1 MVNRREL
8 LRRGAATVG
17 VFSAGCVDT
26 AISGAAVEDP
36 AEPPTGEATEPSR
49 TAAEPAPTV
58 RAPAESVTV
67 AFIGDQGL
75 KETSRAVLRL
85 IKTEGTDL
93 VVHSG
98 DFDYRDD
105 PEAWAS
111 MLNVELGVDFP
122 YLASIGCHDK
132 QRWPEYEQVLR
143 NRVARTEGL
152 EYTGDLGMQSTCT
165 YKGVT
170 VILSSAGICKLPD
183 GIEANPTVC
192 EPYTGYDP
200 VGYVEEQLARANT
213 MWRVCSWHRANHA
226 YQVGDKRT
234 AVPLAL
240 YDACREGGA
249 IIATGHNH
257 AYARTYPMAD
267 FAGRTVASRSP
278 PYMVGDGASFA
289 LVSGIAGEEFYPT
302 TDMVDA
308 SWWAATYTADD
319 DGHTFGAF
327 FTTFRPDGTGEC
339 YFKNIDGVVVD
350 GPFGI
355 ESAYATDAAV
365 RTPTETTGSVA
376 GG

>member
-1 MVNRREL
+1 MSEPHTDEASEPVRTD
-8 LRRGAATVG
+8 A
-17 VFSAGCVDT
+17 
-26 AISGAAVEDP
+26 DP
-36 AEPPTGEATEPSR
+36 S
-49 TAAEPAPTV
+49 PAV
-58 RAPAESVTV
+58 RAPPEPVTV

-85 IKTEGTDL
+85 IRAEGADL

-132 QRWPEYEQVLR
+132 QQWPAYEKVLR
-143 NRVARTEGL
+143 HRVARTEGL

-170 VILSSAGICKLPD
+170 VILSSAGICSLPE

-192 EPYTGYDP
+192 EPYAGYDH
-200 VGYVEEQLARANT
+200 VEYVEEQLSGANT

-226 YQVGDKRT
+226 YQVGDKGT

-267 FAGRTVASRSP
+267 FAGKTVASRTP
-278 PYMVGDGASFA
+278 PYTVGDGTSFA
-289 LVSGIAGEEFYPT
+289 LVSGLAGEEFYPT

-308 SWWAATYTADD
+308 DWWAGTYTADD
-319 DGHTFGAF
+319 EGHTFGAF
-327 FTTFRPDGTGEC
+327 FATFRPDGTGEC
-339 YFKNIDGVVVD
+339 YFKDIDGAVVD

-355 ESAYATDAAV
+355 ESAYATDAVV
-365 RTPTETTGSVA
+365 RAPTETPGGVA
-376 GG
+376 SG